1 MVKLLTAL
9 AVATV
14 AFPAIAFAEAPDKN
28 VTTDTTEAAPLEG
41 ANSFTENQA
50 RERVVEAGYTNVGA
64 MKKDDKGI
72 WRTTA
77 MKDGASVPVAVDFK
91 GNVTT
96 DDEVSP

>member
-9 AVATV
+9 AVAAV
-14 AFPAIAFAEAPDKN
+14 ALPAIALAEAPAKN
-28 VTTDTTEAAPLEG
+28 VTTTTEAAPLEG

-50 RERVVEAGYTNVGA
+50 RERVVEAGYTKVGA
-64 MKKDDKGI
+64 MQKDDKGI

-77 MKDGASVPVAVDFK
+77 MKDGASVSVAVDFK